1 MISHYEPVM
10 DSDSGSAT
18 LKISEIFQSLQG
30 EGVSTGAPCVF
41 VRLAQCNLH
50 CSWCD
55 TKYTWDFE
63 RYRYEDEVREQ
74 TVAEVAQTVNDS
86 ASRRLVLTG
95 GEPLLQQRALKEFF
109 ARLAPDIVV
118 EVETNGTIAPEP
130 AALSRVNQ
138 WNVSPKLENAGDPLA
153 FRIKPEVLRSLRD
166 TGRAYL
172 KLVVARDAD
181 CAEADALVAQLA
193 WPSDRVLFMP
203 QASDRDT
210 LRARSF
216 EVAEAARARS
226 FRFSSRLHLE
236 LWGGRRGT

>member
-1 MISHYEPVM
+1 M
-10 DSDSGSAT
+10 DAASAT
-18 LKISEIFQSLQG
+18 LKISEIFHSLQG

-63 RYRYEDEVREQ
+63 RYRYEDEVRER
-74 TVAEVAQTVNDS
+74 TVAEVAQLVND
-86 ASRRLVLTG
+86 APSRRLVLTG

-109 ARLAPDIVV
+109 ARLAPDIAV
-118 EVETNGTIAPEP
+118 EIETNGTITPEP
-130 AALSRVNQ
+130 PALSRVNQ
-138 WNVSPKLENAGDPLA
+138 WNVSPKLDNAGDPEH
-153 FRIKPEVLRSLRD
+153 FRIKPEVLRALRD

-172 KLVVARDAD
+172 KLVVRGDAD
-181 CAEADALVAQLA
+181 YAEADALVAQLA
-193 WPSDRVLFMP
+193 WPADRVLFMP
-203 QASDRDT
+203 EASDRDA

-216 EVAEAARARS
+216 DVAEAARARS
-226 FRFSSRLHLE
+226 YRFSSRLHLE

>member
-1 MISHYEPVM
+1 MAST
-10 DSDSGSAT
+10 GLT
-18 LKISEIFQSLQG
+18 LKVSEIFESLQG
-30 EGVSTGAPCVF
+30 EGISTGAPCVF

-74 TVAEVAQTVNDS
+74 SAAEVAQIVNGV

-109 ARLAPDIVV
+109 AELAPDIAV
-118 EVETNGTIAPEP
+118 EVETNGTIVPEA

-138 WNVSPKLENAGDPLA
+138 WNVSPKLANAGDPEQ
-153 FRIKPEVLRSLRD
+153 FRIRPEALTALRD
-166 TGRAYL
+166 SGQAYL
-172 KLVVARDAD
+172 KLVVAGDAD
-181 CAEADALVAQLA
+181 FAEADALVARLA
-193 WPSDRVLFMP
+193 WPSERVMLMPEATDRE
-203 QASDRDT
+203 Q

-216 EVAEAARARS
+216 AVAEAARTRS
-226 FRFSSRLHLE
+226 YRFSSRLHLE